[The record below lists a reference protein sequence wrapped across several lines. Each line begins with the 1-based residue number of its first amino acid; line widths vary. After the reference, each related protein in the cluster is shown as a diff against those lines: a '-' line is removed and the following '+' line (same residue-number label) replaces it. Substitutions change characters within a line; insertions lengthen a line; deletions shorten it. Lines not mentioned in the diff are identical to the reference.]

1 VSAELTDGGGEE
13 DAMGENIS
21 SIAVDRSSIV
31 SLRELDNSSARMVTD
46 LCVSALQT
54 PYVATNQKSLID
66 AKGNP
71 GSWTRAIYADETPVG
86 FVLLFMPFLPG
97 AIERPQ
103 IQPDQIA
110 LWRFMINIRFQ
121 RMGFG
126 HQALLLVRDECKS
139 HSEVREILSSY
150 VPGLHGPEEFYLSHG
165 FAKTGRLRNGGT
177 EIEIALSLD

>member
-1 VSAELTDGGGEE
+1 
-13 DAMGENIS
+13 MGENIS
-21 SIAVDRSSIV
+21 SMAVDRSSVV

-46 LCVSALQT
+46 LCVSPLQT

-71 GSWTRAIYADETPVG
+71 GSWSRAIYADETPVG

-103 IQPDQIA
+103 IRPDQIA
-110 LWRFMINIRFQ
+110 LWRFMIDHCYQ
-121 RMGFG
+121 RIGFG
-126 HQALLLVRDECKS
+126 HQALLLIHDECKS
-139 HSEVREILSSY
+139 HSGVREILSSY
-150 VPGLHGPEEFYLSHG
+150 VPGPHGPEKFYLSHG
-165 FAKTGRLRNGGT
+165 FVKTGGTRNGGT